1 MNKFMS
7 INLKTQIKRTNMNS
21 RKPIIEIEFALRS
34 FSKSKLQAQMISLV
48 ISTKN
53 LR

>member
-1 MNKFMS
+1 MNEFMS
-7 INLKTQIKRTNMNS
+7 INLKTQIKWTNINS
-21 RKPIIEIEFALRS
+21 PKPIIEIEFALRS
-34 FSKSKLQAQMISLV
+34 FSRSKIQAQIISLV